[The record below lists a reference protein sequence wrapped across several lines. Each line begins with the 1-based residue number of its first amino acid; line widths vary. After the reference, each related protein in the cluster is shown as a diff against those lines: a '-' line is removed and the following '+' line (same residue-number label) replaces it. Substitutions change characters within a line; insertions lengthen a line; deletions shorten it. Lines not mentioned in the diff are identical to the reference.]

1 MHPPHVTG
9 QHLARLDPALTMLD
23 TPLHVGD
30 SARYCSALTLPA
42 TVQSR
47 TGTLESSRCAVSHS
61 VSTKS
66 PVPTP
71 GGLSVTV
78 VPNPFVATDTYSSA
92 IVRSACPV
100 RSAHQLA
107 RPQDGIRVSDDL
119 EHGVRQLMQRNQHTP
134 ARAVVGQF
142 ETLRDP

>member
-23 TPLHVGD
+23 TPLHVGG

-66 PVPTP
+66 PVSTP
-71 GGLSVTV
+71 GGLSITI
-78 VPNPFVATDTYSSA
+78 VPNPFVAMDTYSLRQRLVGLHHADRSNR
-92 IVRSACPV
+92 VRNRHA
-100 RSAHQLA
+100 
-107 RPQDGIRVSDDL
+107 
-119 EHGVRQLMQRNQHTP
+119 
-134 ARAVVGQF
+134 
-142 ETLRDP
+142 

>member
-23 TPLHVGD
+23 TPLHVGG

-61 VSTKS
+61 VSTS
-66 PVPTP
+66 CPSGLAARAEPGAPTIKARTARARARACRRVV
-71 GGLSVTV
+71 SV
-78 VPNPFVATDTYSSA
+78 
-92 IVRSACPV
+92 
-100 RSAHQLA
+100 QLA
-107 RPQDGIRVSDDL
+107 PYLGFSR
-119 EHGVRQLMQRNQHTP
+119 
-134 ARAVVGQF
+134 
-142 ETLRDP
+142 